1 MSDGATTAP
10 AEIRFQVVPM
20 NALPDG
26 RACRV
31 EETDG
36 LIVASIGAK
45 HGTPA
50 LCEELTLLHEML
62 IAQGRLEQT
71 PCSNADRINQ
81 PAEDLAMAT
90 IAWEQ
95 VSAEVLPSDALAALV
110 EREGALVWLL
120 NEQHASKQLCAEV
133 SEYDRRIGGDGL
145 WRQHWPDA

>member
-1 MSDGATTAP
+1 MSDGATKAP
-10 AEIRFQVVPM
+10 AKIRFQVVPM
-20 NALPDG
+20 DALPSG

-31 EETDG
+31 DEMDG

-50 LCEELTLLHEML
+50 LCDELTLLHEALM
-62 IAQGRLEQT
+62 AQGRWEQT
-71 PCSNADRINQ
+71 PCSNTDRIDQ
-81 PAEDLAMAT
+81 PAEGLEMAS

-95 VSAEVLPSDALAALV
+95 VSADVLPSNALAAPV

-120 NEQHASKQLCAEV
+120 NEQHASKQLCAEI
-133 SEYDRRIGGDGL
+133 SDYGRRIGGDGL